1 MIPTISFVQTKFDEF
16 NRLCFDGKLPPLTI
30 KMSRARTFLG
40 QLSYKRRIKLFGK
53 VEKYGFVLK
62 ISTSFDLPE
71 QEVEDTILHEMIHYH
86 IGVNQLTDTSAHGQL
101 FRKIMNDINTRF
113 SRHVT
118 ISFKPNP
125 EQRTLTLDS
134 TSRLHVVAVA
144 KLTDGRTGIKVLPL
158 KRESI
163 LRFRSRVFFIPGVA
177 SVAFYLVNAPFF
189 NRYPVSSVIK
199 LHLVSPEDIAPHI
212 DDNNRLQL

>member
-16 NRLCFDGKLPPLTI
+16 NSLCFDGKLPPLTI

-53 VEKYGFVLK
+53 VEKYAFVLK

-71 QEVEDTILHEMIHYH
+71 QEVEDIILHEMIHYH

-118 ISFKPNP
+118 ISN
-125 EQRTLTLDS
+125 
-134 TSRLHVVAVA
+134 
-144 KLTDGRTGIKVLPL
+144 
-158 KRESI
+158 
-163 LRFRSRVFFIPGVA
+163 
-177 SVAFYLVNAPFF
+177 NAPRHSTPPPDSMWWQWP
-189 NRYPVSSVIK
+189 NSPTEEPESKSCPSSARASSGSAAGCFSYRA
-199 LHLVSPEDIAPHI
+199 SPP
-212 DDNNRLQL
+212 